1 MAWQEPFTSWAETDR
16 CTYADMNRIA
26 GNVNEI
32 CGTSLKE
39 DYTQND
45 VVTLTEWEA
54 ILSALDTLAATYEYI
69 PEDEPDTSVTA
80 SNFNAVESFTLGLKE
95 WIDLINA
102 QAAARSYVGD
112 PIYSNDNQYLR

>member
-1 MAWQEPFTSWAETDR
+1 MAWTTPYTSWSETDR
-16 CTYADMNRIA
+16 CTYDDMNRIA

-32 CGTSLKE
+32 CGTSLKA

-45 VVTLTEWEA
+45 VVTLAEWNA
-54 ILSALDTLAATYEYI
+54 ILSALDTLAATYEYT
-69 PEDEPDTSVTA
+69 PDDEPDTSVTA
-80 SNFNAVESFTLGLKE
+80 SNFNAVESYTLGLKE